1 MIELKNIEK
10 IYNKNVVLE
19 NINVNFMPGHIYG
32 LIGRNGSGKS
42 VLLSIICGLSKPNQ
56 GSVLYNGIDLYKNN
70 SFLPDA
76 RALINGPGFID
87 NLSGLDNLIL
97 LANINSKITKERI
110 VECFEQLDMKEEM
123 NKKYKNYSLGN
134 KQKLGIIQVIME
146 EPQIMIFDEPF
157 NGLDDK
163 TVKKIR
169 KILMNYKKNGRIIII
184 ATHIKDDLNLLCDTV
199 YRIDDRKIKRIK

>member
-1 MIELKNIEK
+1 M
-10 IYNKNVVLE
+10 
-19 NINVNFMPGHIYG
+19 
-32 LIGRNGSGKS
+32 
-42 VLLSIICGLSKPNQ
+42 
-56 GSVLYNGIDLYKNN
+56 
-70 SFLPDA
+70 PDA